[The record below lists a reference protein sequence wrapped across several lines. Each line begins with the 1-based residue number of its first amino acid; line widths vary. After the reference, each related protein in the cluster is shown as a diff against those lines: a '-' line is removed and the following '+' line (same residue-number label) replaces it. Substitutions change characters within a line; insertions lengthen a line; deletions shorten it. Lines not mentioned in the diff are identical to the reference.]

1 VNVPA
6 YPLHWPPGWARAK
19 YRKRAPFKYANGA
32 RLRIAD
38 ALRARLLPE
47 LERLGASDITVSSNV
62 RPHLYDQ
69 LGDSADPG
77 AAVYFTLKGTPTVLA
92 CDRWDR
98 SADNLAAIAAHV
110 EALRGQERWGVGS
123 LEQAIAGY
131 RALPAMP
138 AADAWWNVLGV
149 PPDATGMVIREK
161 RRQLLSELH
170 PDRPG
175 GDPVRAAA
183 VNAAFAQAEKEGR
196 V

>member
-1 VNVPA
+1 MNVPA

-19 YRKRAPFKYANGA
+19 HRKRAPFKHGNGA

-38 ALRARLLPE
+38 ALRSRLLPE
-47 LERLGASDITVSSNV
+47 LERLGASDITVSTNV

-69 LGDSADPG
+69 LGDSSDPG

-98 SADNLAAIAAHV
+98 TGDNLAAIAAHV

-138 AADAWWNVLGV
+138 AARAWWEVLGL
-149 PPDATGMVIREK
+149 PAAATGLQIKER
-161 RRQLLSELH
+161 RRQLLERLH

-175 GDPVRAAA
+175 GDQNRAAE
-183 VNAAFAQAEKEGR
+183 VNAAFQQAVSEGR
-196 V
+196 A